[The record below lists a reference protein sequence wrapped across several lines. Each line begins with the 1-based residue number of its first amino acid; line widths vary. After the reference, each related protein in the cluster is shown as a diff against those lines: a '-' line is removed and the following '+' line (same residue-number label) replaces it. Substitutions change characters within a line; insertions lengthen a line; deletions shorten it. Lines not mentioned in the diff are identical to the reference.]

1 MTNFEA
7 WQKTL
12 PESERVEKVEDLIV
26 DRGEE
31 CNDPDDDRCVIRHD
45 CRVCPINGKCGR
57 DYWNGC
63 VDVFTAWA
71 KSEAKEDN
79 K

>member
-12 PESERVEKVEDLIV
+12 PESERVKKVEDLIV

-31 CNDPDDDRCVIRHD
+31 CNDPDDDRYVIRHD
-45 CRVCPINGKCGR
+45 CRDCPINGKCGK

-63 VDVFTAWA
+63 VDVFT
-71 KSEAKEDN
+71 D
-79 K
+79 